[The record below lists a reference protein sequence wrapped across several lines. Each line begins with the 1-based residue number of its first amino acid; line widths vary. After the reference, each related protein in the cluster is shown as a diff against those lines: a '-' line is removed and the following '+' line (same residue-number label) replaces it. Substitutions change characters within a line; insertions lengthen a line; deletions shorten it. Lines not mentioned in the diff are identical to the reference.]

1 MKTGPQTQLR
11 CCPVCNK
18 VWEFDRSQG
27 RELDYPNFPTLGLRR
42 EVCSDCQKDKE
53 N

>member
-1 MKTGPQTQLR
+1 MRKGPQTQLR

-27 RELDYPNFPTLGLRR
+27 RELQHPNFPTFGLQR
-42 EVCSDCQKDKE
+42 ETCSKCKK
-53 N
+53 